1 MQQLERDMGLFIDSV
16 SYFSQFTETTFQS
29 PNANMATFIILS
41 HPVTILATVFTKTDN
56 LINDL
61 LILCHPSIDS
71 AQVANQQKK
80 CSTLKEPS
88 MNRKGLRVLTQN
100 QTPQLYYTLTTDYLS
115 YKVSRISP
123 CFRSSLDRYSNA
135 IVVTYFIDT
144 NN

>member
-100 QTPQLYYTLTTDYLS
+100 QTPLLYYTLTTGYLS
-115 YKVSRISP
+115 NKVSRISP
-123 CFRSSLDRYSNA
+123 CLGLVQTVTVMSL
-135 IVVTYFIDT
+135 IFTYFIKI